1 MGIGLVQLVA
11 FGTEDLYLTGQPQI
25 SFFKSVYRRYTN
37 FSMESIPQTITGT
50 ISPGSRVSVTIARN
64 GDLLKKLWITFN
76 PSNLFS
82 TNVTDT
88 SAHQFVVHSDLGHSL
103 FNIIELEIGGQIIDS
118 HYGKWLT
125 IWRDLTELNPTG
137 QQSFMDTWGGEPPL
151 NNYQAYGVP
160 TDDYTINL
168 KKSTRYQRMSY
179 THGTQEIVLLPEG
192 NNVNILA
199 NAPKEAYVPMQFW
212 FCKNSG
218 LALPLI
224 AMQYHEVKL
233 NIQFNNIV
241 SLITPFYT
249 SGTQKFVDDNKRI
262 SADYSSIQVF
272 GDYIFLDSAERKQFA
287 DNPHEYLIEQVQ
299 FQKTVGNNII
309 LHFNHPIKEII
320 WTGSEIPKEIPEIF
334 TNITRYRKYTSGF
347 GTATPQPI
355 VPRFTS
361 ALPLNFVYI
370 PSSQSQY
377 NARLVFNGTDR
388 FSARHLNYFTRNQIW
403 ENHTGFGSSMLNP
416 DCIAVYS
423 FSLRPEE
430 HQPSGTCN
438 FSRINQI
445 VLAFDTLT
453 SADNALLDSIQ
464 LDIFAVNYNILR
476 ISAGMG
482 TIAYSN

>member
-25 SFFKSVYRRYTN
+25 SFFKSVYRRHTN

-50 ISPGSRVSVTIARN
+50 VSPGSRVSVTIARN

-76 PSNLFS
+76 PSNLFH
-82 TNVTDT
+82 TDVTDS
-88 SAHQFVVHSDLGHSL
+88 SANKFVVHSDLGHSL
-103 FNIIELEIGGQIIDS
+103 FNIIELEIGGQVIDS

-125 IWRDLTELNPTG
+125 IWRDLTEVNPTG
-137 QQSFMDTWGGEPPL
+137 HQSFMGPWGGEPPL
-151 NNYQAYGVP
+151 NNFDNSVVRFSYLP
-160 TDDYTINL
+160 NFN
-168 KKSTRYQRMSY
+168 KSTRYQRMSY
-179 THGTQEIVLLPEG
+179 THGSQEIILLPEG
-192 NNVNILA
+192 NNVSILG
-199 NAPKEAYVPMQFW
+199 NAPTEAYVPMQFW
-212 FCKNSG
+212 FCKNPG

-224 AMQYHEVKL
+224 AMQYHEVKI
-233 NIQFNNIV
+233 NITFNKVIDLV
-241 SLITPFYT
+241 SGFSINDYI
-249 SGTQKFVDDNKRI
+249 DNSVVI

-299 FQKTVGNNII
+299 FQKIVGNNNK
-309 LHFNHPIKEII
+309 LYFNHPIKEIL
-320 WTGSEIPKEIPEIF
+320 WTGSSIASERTKLVPSK
-334 TNITRYRKYTSGF
+334 TSRPYAGY
-347 GTATPQPI
+347 GTSTPQPI
-355 VPRFTS
+355 VPRGDF
-361 ALPLNFVYI
+361 LPPGSIYR
-370 PSSQSQY
+370 PSSLTQY
-377 NARLVFNGTDR
+377 NGKLVFNGNDR

-403 ENHTGFGSSMLNP
+403 NNHTGFGSSILNP

-438 FSRINQI
+438 FSRINEI
-445 VLAFDTLT
+445 VLTFGTISNTD
-453 SADNALLDSIQ
+453 SSLLDYLN